1 MNFYKKLNDN
11 AVIYCVTLIQH
22 GLSVNRIKTIKKH
35 AINTNIKRRLEV
47 VK

>member
-1 MNFYKKLNDN
+1 MNFYEKLNDN
-11 AVIYCVTLIQH
+11 AVICCVTLIQH
-22 GLSVNRIKTIKKH
+22 GLRVDRIKIIKKD